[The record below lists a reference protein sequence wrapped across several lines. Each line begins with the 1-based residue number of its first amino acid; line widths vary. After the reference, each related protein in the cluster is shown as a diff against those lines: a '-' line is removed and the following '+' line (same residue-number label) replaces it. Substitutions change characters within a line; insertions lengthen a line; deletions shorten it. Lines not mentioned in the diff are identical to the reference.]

1 MVRLLISTGE
11 VSGDLQGA
19 LLVAALRRQAQQ
31 QGLDLEIIALGGERM
46 AQAGATLLSQ
56 TSAIGSV
63 GLTESLAY
71 IWPTLRLQRQT
82 LKYLQQH
89 PPDLVVLI
97 DYMGANLPLG
107 KQLHRQFDV
116 PIVYYIAPQE
126 WVWSLTGKATREI
139 VQFSDRVL
147 AIFPEEARYY
157 AAKGAQVTWVGHP
170 LVDYVKSA
178 PNRQQARDALGMPA
192 AQVAIALLP
201 ASRQQEIRYL
211 LPAMFAAARQIQQQ
225 VPQAH
230 FWIPL
235 SLEKYRTAIEQA
247 VADYGL
253 RATIVNHSLS
263 VLSAMDLAI
272 SKSGTVN
279 LELAL
284 FDVPQVVVYRLS
296 PLSAWI
302 YRHLLNFSIPYMSP
316 PNLVGMEPIVPE
328 LLQEAATPDQ
338 IAATALELL
347 ASAEARQVM
356 LTGYQR
362 MRQALGAPG
371 VVDRAAQEILQHFAP
386 QSVN

>member
-1 MVRLLISTGE
+1 MVRLFISTGE

-19 LLVAALRRQAQQ
+19 LLVSALFRQAQA
-31 QGLDLEIIALGGERM
+31 QGLELEIVALGGERM
-46 AQAGATLLSQ
+46 AEAGATLLSQ

-71 IWPTLRLQRQT
+71 ILPTLQLQRRT

-107 KQLHRQFDV
+107 KQLSRQFDV

-126 WVWSLTGKATREI
+126 WVWSRTGKATREI
-139 VQFSDRVL
+139 VEFSDRVL

-157 AAKGAQVTWVGHP
+157 AAQGAQVKWVGHP
-170 LVDYVKSA
+170 LVDYVQAA
-178 PNRQQARDALGMPA
+178 PDRQQARNALGITTE
-192 AQVAIALLP
+192 QVAIALLP

-211 LPAMFAAARQIQQQ
+211 LPAMFAAARQIQAQIPQ
-225 VPQAH
+225 VH

-235 SLEKYRTAIEQA
+235 SLEKYRSAIQQA
-247 VADYGL
+247 ISEYGL
-253 RATIVNHSLS
+253 QATIVDQSLPI
-263 VLSAMDLAI
+263 LAAMDLAI

-284 FDVPQVVVYRLS
+284 VDVPQVVVYRLS

-302 YRHLLNFSIPYMSP
+302 YRRLLNFSIPYMSP
-316 PNLVGMEPIVPE
+316 PNLVEMQPIVPE
-328 LLQEAATPDQ
+328 LLQEEASPER
-338 IAATALELL
+338 IAAIALELL
-347 ASAEARQVM
+347 SSSAARQTM
-356 LTGYQR
+356 LAGYNQ
-362 MRQALGAPG
+362 MRQSIGAPG
-371 VVDRAAQEILQHFAP
+371 VVDRAAQEILQLHP
-386 QSVN
+386 H